1 METPGNTAEQNQT
14 SETGEVKLNTTR
26 TRQANIRINNA
37 EVTTLSLGPRHVN
50 FTQGQEINKHGD
62 MTDFEDKK

>member
-14 SETGEVKLNTTR
+14 SETGEVKLNRTR
-26 TRQANIRINNA
+26 TRQANIRIKQ